1 MPRKTKE
8 TVEEKNIEKTV
19 KTKETKK
26 SVKEKSPAKKATK
39 SSAQSQ
45 EVKKAVKK
53 TSTKKETS
61 SSKKATTKKSTSKKA
76 STSEKKAVAPKT
88 TTRKKTSTKKA
99 ASPAIVEYYDLE
111 HNYNKTAVKVLYQD
125 PTTLFVY
132 WEISSADIENY
143 KKQYGENFFETTRPV
158 LVVYND
164 TLNYHFEI
172 SINDFANCWYFNITD
187 AKCDYRVE
195 LIRKPVDYSE
205 KVKSEVHISSSN
217 KLEAPNDKILF
228 STDEPDT
235 IYFKNTKNGST
246 QKVNLPKLL
255 EKLNLSNKNFDFPII
270 RSVSDLYKS
279 IYHIDNSDISSEDL
293 LKNPSSNSNPSSH
306 SIPSRFI

>member
-39 SSAQSQ
+39 SSSQSQ
-45 EVKKAVKK
+45 EAKKAVKK

-61 SSKKATTKKSTSKKA
+61 SKKTTTKKITSKKA
-76 STSEKKAVAPKT
+76 STAEKKAVAKKAT
-88 TTRKKTSTKKA
+88 TSKKISTKKA

-111 HNYNKTAVKVLYQD
+111 HNYNKTIVKVLYQD

-187 AKCDYRVE
+187 PKCDYRVE
-195 LIRKPVDYSE
+195 LIRKPISYNENINTDI
-205 KVKSEVHISSSN
+205 HISSSN
-217 KLEAPNDKILF
+217 KLESPNDKILF
-228 STDEPDT
+228 STDEIDT
-235 IYFKNTKNGST
+235 VYFKNTSDDSLR
-246 QKVNLPKLL
+246 KVNLPELL
-255 EKLNLSNKNFDFPII
+255 EQLNLYNKNHGFPII
-270 RSVSDLYKS
+270 RHVSDLYKS
-279 IYHIDNSDISSEDL
+279 VYHLDNSGASSEDL

-306 SIPSRFI
+306 SLPIRFI